1 MRRRDFIAAICGLA
15 TAWPLDSLAQQA
27 SKVPTI
33 GVLGVNVATWTVQLA
48 GFTQRLS
55 ELGWIEGRSIAIEYR
70 WSEGRAERVAEVAA
84 EFVQQKVDVIVTNGT
99 SVPAL
104 ERATRAIPI
113 VFAMA
118 DDPVGSGLVPNLAH
132 PGGNITGMSLQST
145 DLASKRLEVLREA
158 VPNLHRLAIM
168 ANANSSEAMLERHA
182 VEQNARAVGLDVA
195 SLEIRRAQDIVPAFD
210 TLKSGTDALYV
221 VVEGLIAA
229 NSTRIITL
237 ANGAHLPTIFNQRD
251 YVQAGA
257 LMSYGPNF
265 SLQFRRTAEIVDKIL
280 RGAKPGDIPVEQPTK
295 FELVVNVTAAKAIG
309 IKISESFLALADEV
323 IE

>member
-1 MRRRDFIAAICGLA
+1 MRRRDFIAAIGGLA
-15 TAWPLDSLAQQA
+15 TAWPLDPLAQQA

-84 EFVQQKVDVIVTNGT
+84 EFVQQNVDVIVTNGT

-145 DLASKRLEVLREA
+145 DLASKRLEILREA

-237 ANGAHLPTIFNQRD
+237 ASGAHLPTIFNQRD

-309 IKISESFLALADEV
+309 IKIPESFLALADEV

>member
-1 MRRRDFIAAICGLA
+1 MRRRDFIAAIGGLA
-15 TAWPLDSLAQQA
+15 TAWPLDALAQQA

-84 EFVQQKVDVIVTNGT
+84 EFVQQNVDVIVTNGT

-145 DLASKRLEVLREA
+145 DLASKRLEILREA

-210 TLKSGTDALYV
+210 TLKSGTDAFYV

-237 ANGAHLPTIFNQRD
+237 ASGAHLPTIFNQRD

-309 IKISESFLALADEV
+309 IKIPESFLALADEV

>member
-1 MRRRDFIAAICGLA
+1 MRRRDFIAAIGGLA
-15 TAWPLDSLAQQA
+15 TAWPLDALAQQA

-84 EFVQQKVDVIVTNGT
+84 EFVQQNVDVIVTNGT

-145 DLASKRLEVLREA
+145 DLASKRLEILREA

-237 ANGAHLPTIFNQRD
+237 ASGAHLPTIFNQRD

-295 FELVVNVTAAKAIG
+295 FELVINLSTAKALGLTIPPTLL
-309 IKISESFLALADEV
+309 SRADDV

>member
-1 MRRRDFIAAICGLA
+1 MRRRDFIAAIGGLA
-15 TAWPLDSLAQQA
+15 TAWPLDALAQQA

-84 EFVQQKVDVIVTNGT
+84 EFVQQNVDVIVTNGT

-104 ERATRAIPI
+104 ERATRATPI

-145 DLASKRLEVLREA
+145 DLASKRLEILREA

-237 ANGAHLPTIFNQRD
+237 ASGAHLPTIFNQRD

-295 FELVVNVTAAKAIG
+295 FDLVINRTTAKALGLTIP
-309 IKISESFLALADEV
+309 ESLLLRADEV

>member
-1 MRRRDFIAAICGLA
+1 MRRRDFIAAIGGLA
-15 TAWPLDSLAQQA
+15 TAWPLDALAQQA

-84 EFVQQKVDVIVTNGT
+84 EFVQQNVDVIVTNGT

-145 DLASKRLEVLREA
+145 DLASKRLEILREA

-237 ANGAHLPTIFNQRD
+237 ASGAHLPTIFNQRD

-309 IKISESFLALADEV
+309 IKIPESFLALADEV

>member
-1 MRRRDFIAAICGLA
+1 MRRRDFIAAIGGLA
-15 TAWPLDSLAQQA
+15 TAWPLDALAQQA

-55 ELGWIEGRSIAIEYR
+55 ELSWIEGRSIAIEYR

-84 EFVQQKVDVIVTNGT
+84 EFVQQNVDVIVTNGT

-145 DLASKRLEVLREA
+145 DLASKRLEILREA

-221 VVEGLIAA
+221 VVEGLMPIPRASLRLLA
-229 NSTRIITL
+229 GRTCRQSSTNEIMFKPVRLCRMDRI
-237 ANGAHLPTIFNQRD
+237 FR
-251 YVQAGA
+251 YSSGA
-257 LMSYGPNF
+257 LLRSWTRSCAARSPATSQSSSRPNLSLSLMSRPPRQSALRFRNRF
-265 SLQFRRTAEIVDKIL
+265 SHS
-280 RGAKPGDIPVEQPTK
+280 PTR
-295 FELVVNVTAAKAIG
+295 
-309 IKISESFLALADEV
+309 
-323 IE
+323 

>member
-1 MRRRDFIAAICGLA
+1 MRRRDFIAAIGGLA
-15 TAWPLDSLAQQA
+15 TAWPLDALAQQA

-84 EFVQQKVDVIVTNGT
+84 EFVQQNVDVIVTNGT

-145 DLASKRLEVLREA
+145 DLASKRLEILREA

-237 ANGAHLPTIFNQRD
+237 ASGAHLPTIFNQRD

-309 IKISESFLALADEV
+309 IKIPESFLALTDEV

>member
-1 MRRRDFIAAICGLA
+1 MRRRDFIAAIGGLA
-15 TAWPLDSLAQQA
+15 TAWPLDALAQQA

-84 EFVQQKVDVIVTNGT
+84 EFVQQNVDVIVTNGT

-145 DLASKRLEVLREA
+145 DLASKRLEILREA

-237 ANGAHLPTIFNQRD
+237 ASGAHLPTIFNQRD

-295 FELVVNVTAAKAIG
+295 FELVVNLTAAKAIG
-309 IKISESFLALADEV
+309 IKIPESFLALADEV